1 MENEFA
7 YIDNKPFKICN
18 TDKQILSIMNLTDT
32 GIEFKIQDFKKYYIW
47 DKENFIP
54 EIYGVDSK
62 LRPITAFR
70 IFINKSDFSAIPS
83 TTITSDLY
91 FYSENTQIGDA
102 NQIQHF
108 TRKTKISKIIY
119 YHDEIKSIFGNE
131 SFYLH
136 SKYKKGKLKTIEIK
150 GKDIKDTVIGKINI
164 GETEIECLLSSK
176 FVCNQSFMDTEKITV
191 QDKSSIVLKF
201 KKGIT
206 IDEAY
211 KIMTLLDSTL
221 HLIILTKKRHRKIE
235 IMDFNSNKYLCKDKN
250 TYNIENKNK
259 EKLNLICKKDDI
271 FNSFVEIF
279 KTLYYLEKNSK
290 NSLFPFIEYDR
301 KGISLEISFLEYYR
315 VLEYLNLVKQKSK
328 GKGKNPNFMKD
339 ILKNNK
345 ELVKLILKQDYSDE
359 IEEEIR
365 ALRNY
370 YSHEGYYIDKLPI
383 PTEKPVRYKEINN
396 QWLNN
401 IYKIIKTLSYL
412 EIYKL
417 CGFNI
422 SYDEIIYYI

>member
-1 MENEFA
+1 MENEFT

-18 TDKQILSIMNLTDT
+18 TGKQILSVMNMTNE
-32 GIEFKIQDFKKYYIW
+32 GIEFKIQDFRKYYIW

-54 EIYGVDSK
+54 EIYAVDSR

-70 IFINKSDFSAIPS
+70 IFVNRSDPSSIPS

-91 FYSENTQIGDA
+91 FYSEDYPIDGTNK
-102 NQIQHF
+102 IQHF
-108 TRKTKISKIIY
+108 TKKTKISKIIY
-119 YHDEIKSIFGNE
+119 YHDEIKGIFGNE
-131 SFYLH
+131 SFYIH
-136 SKYKKGKLKTIEIK
+136 SKCKKEKLKSIEIK

-164 GETEIECLLSSK
+164 EENEIKFLLSSK
-176 FVCNQSFMDTEKITV
+176 FKCNQSFVDTEKIII

-206 IDEAY
+206 LDEAY
-211 KIMTLLDSTL
+211 KIITLLDSTI

-235 IMDFNSNKYLCKDKN
+235 ITDFKKNKYLFKDKK
-250 TYNIENKNK
+250 TYTIENKNR
-259 EKLNLICKKDDI
+259 EKLNLICNKEHI
-271 FNSFVEIF
+271 FSSFIEIF
-279 KTLYYLEKNSK
+279 KNLYCLEKDSV

-315 VLEYLNLVKQKSK
+315 ALEYLNLVKQKRK
-328 GKGKNPNFMKD
+328 GKGKNPNFLKD
-339 ILKNNK
+339 ILNNNK
-345 ELVKLILKQDYSDE
+345 ELIKLILKQDYSDE

-370 YSHEGYYIDKLPI
+370 YSHEGYYLDKLPI
-383 PTEKPVRYKEINN
+383 PTEQPTRYKEISI
-396 QWLNN
+396 QWLND
-401 IYKIIKTLSYL
+401 IYKIIKTVSYL

-417 CGFNI
+417 CGLDV
-422 SYDEIIYYI
+422 SYDKIIYYI

>member
-70 IFINKSDFSAIPS
+70 IFINKSDCSAIPS

-176 FVCNQSFMDTEKITV
+176 FVCNQSFMDAEKITV